1 MLQAD
6 EPTMPGVGLVETRS
20 ALLFTPDDPLHL
32 AAGQRLDEVHIAYE
46 TYGTLNEARDNAIY
60 ICHALTGDA
69 HAAGWHQGDRRPGWW
84 DNLIGPGR
92 AIDTDRW
99 FVVASNLLGGC
110 SGSTGPSSTNPAT
123 GEPYGLDFPLLDM
136 ADFVTVHRRLGEHL
150 GVAHWH
156 AVVGG
161 SLGGMQVLE
170 WQLTHPDDM
179 RKAVIIASSSR
190 LTAQNIAFSAVGR
203 QAIMRD
209 ENFDVA
215 GIGDGRTPDVGL
227 AIARMMAHI
236 TYLSE
241 DAFEEKFGRAHQ
253 HGAPRRGFGVDFAV
267 ESYLDHQGEAF
278 LTRFDALS
286 YLYLTRVMDYFD
298 PFARPDATAT
308 LSAHPVENLVLSF
321 DTDWR
326 FSTAQS
332 RRIVRQLEDARVPVT
347 FREIT
352 SPWGHDSFLLQP
364 PEYHE
369 IVKAFIECEVAERP
383 AAARCRAAR
392 GLTAGLDRPQ
402 DTASRMSEHPAA
414 GVPLRPDLEAV
425 ASLIAPR
432 SRVLDLGCGPGTL
445 LRHLIDE
452 RGCSG
457 TGVEIDPDMVLAA
470 VGAGVPV
477 IGLDIDR
484 ELPQLADQ
492 SFDVA
497 ILSRTLQTVHRPA
510 EVLAQM
516 ARISRRLV
524 VSMPNFGLWRHRLR
538 LLRGHMPESRELPF
552 SWHDTPNLHHATLVD
567 LERFFAEQGLQIEHR
582 LPLTESGR
590 RLQVAGRGI
599 DRTANLLAGNAV
611 YVLRSAH

>member
-1 MLQAD
+1 MS
-6 EPTMPGVGLVETRS
+6 GVGLVETRS
-20 ALLFTPDDPLHL
+20 ALLFTPDDPLVL
-32 AAGQRLDEVHIAYE
+32 ANGQRLDEVSIAHE
-46 TYGTLNEARDNAIY
+46 TYGTLNAARDNAIY

-69 HAAGWHQGDRRPGWW
+69 HAAGWHEGDRRPGWW

-92 AIDTDRW
+92 AIDTNRW

-123 GEPYGLDFPLLDM
+123 GQPYGLEFPLLDM
-136 ADFVTVHRRLGEHL
+136 ADFVTVHRRLAAHL
-150 GVAHWH
+150 GIEHWH

-161 SLGGMQVLE
+161 SLGGMQVLQ
-170 WQLTHPDDM
+170 WQLTHPGDM
-179 RKAVIIASSSR
+179 DKAVIIASSSR

-209 ENFDVA
+209 ENFDAA
-215 GIGDGRTPDVGL
+215 GVGDGRTPDVGL
-227 AIARMMAHI
+227 SIARMMAHI

-253 HGAPRRGFGVDFAV
+253 HGAPRRGFDVDFAV

-298 PFARPDATAT
+298 PFDAPDATDA
-308 LSAHPVENLVLSF
+308 LSANPVDNLVLSF

-332 RRIVRQLEDARVPVT
+332 RRIVRRLEDARVPVT
-347 FREIT
+347 FREIA

-364 PEYHE
+364 PQYHE
-369 IVKAFIECEVAERP
+369 MIKAFIECGARERP
-383 AAARCRAAR
+383 EPANLAS
-392 GLTAGLDRPQ
+392 AGTPVRSVQ
-402 DTASRMSEHPAA
+402 HAAA
-414 GVPLRPDLEAV
+414 GVPLRPDLAAV

-567 LERFFAEQGLQIEHR
+567 LEHFFAEQGLEIEHR

-590 RLQVAGRGI
+590 RLQFAGHGI
-599 DRTANLLAGNAV
+599 DRSANLLAGNAV
-611 YVLRSAH
+611 YVLRPSAVGRA